1 MTNAELVSF
10 ALGFGLAS
18 MVILTIGALL
28 LRKWYNE
35 VFNELQPA
43 VQPDEIPVITIRV
56 ECIGKVLYCYDEN
69 DIFICQGSSLVEI
82 EEAYKERFP
91 NHPSCILRLKG
102 DTKML
107 EEVT

>member
-35 VFNELQPA
+35 VFNELEYWLAQ
-43 VQPDEIPVITIRV
+43 EY
-56 ECIGKVLYCYDEN
+56 GEN
-69 DIFICQGSSLVEI
+69 Q
-82 EEAYKERFP
+82 
-91 NHPSCILRLKG
+91 
-102 DTKML
+102 
-107 EEVT
+107 